1 MNPTMPQEFES
12 LCLMIEMGFYYKD
25 SSKYTWNNFDE
36 LTAKVIESALSGRDR
51 AGLFVIKNY
60 LNRLLDAE
68 RAEEELR
75 KVWKSTKPR
84 VAFFDM
90 VGASVN
96 EPAIVYFFKRVR
108 VAIEEKLATMRE

>member
-60 LNRLLDAE
+60 LNRL
-68 RAEEELR
+68 RF
-75 KVWKSTKPR
+75 STWL
-84 VAFFDM
+84 
-90 VGASVN
+90 
-96 EPAIVYFFKRVR
+96 VR
-108 VAIEEKLATMRE
+108 VSTSRQSSISLSACVWRSRRSWRQCESETRRSLMAI